1 MQSAYC
7 DIMVKLTN
15 KVVLITG
22 ASSGLGAGVAS
33 LLVEKGAIPI
43 LTARSEDKLEAL
55 SRQLKGEHHII
66 RMDVQQDEDVKH
78 VVEQVIQKYGRI
90 DILMNNAG
98 FGQFKMITEMPVE
111 DYQHMMDV
119 NYMGIVRCTKAV
131 LPHMLAAGTG
141 QIVNI
146 ASLAGKFPT
155 AKSTSYTATKHAVL
169 GFTNALRQELRKT
182 KIKISSINPGPIAT
196 AFFDRAD
203 PSGDYVKNV
212 SQLMMTTD
220 KVSRDIV
227 KVMEKR
233 KEEQDLPRIATPA
246 MRLYGLFPRL
256 VDRFTYTL
264 FDRK

>member
-1 MQSAYC
+1 MQYDYC
-7 DIMVKLTN
+7 DTMVKLTN

-43 LTARSEDKLEAL
+43 LTARSEDKLATL
-55 SRQLKGEHHII
+55 SRQLKGEHQVI
-66 RMDVQQDEDVKH
+66 RMDVQQDEDVKR
-78 VVEQVIQKYGRI
+78 VVDQVIQQYGKI
-90 DILMNNAG
+90 DILLNNAG
-98 FGQFKMITEMPVE
+98 YGQFKTITEMPIE
-111 DYQHMMDV
+111 DYKMMIDV
-119 NYMGIVRCTKAV
+119 NYLGIVRCTQAV
-131 LPHMLAAGTG
+131 LPHMLTAGTG

-169 GFTNALRQELRKT
+169 GFTNALRQELRET
-182 KIKISSINPGPIAT
+182 NIKISSINPGPIAT

-212 SQLMMTTD
+212 SQFMMTPD
-220 KVSRDIV
+220 KVARDIV

-233 KEEQDLPRIATPA
+233 KEELDLPRIAIPG
-246 MRLYGLFPRL
+246 MRLYGLFPRFI
-256 VDRFTYTL
+256 DRLTYRL